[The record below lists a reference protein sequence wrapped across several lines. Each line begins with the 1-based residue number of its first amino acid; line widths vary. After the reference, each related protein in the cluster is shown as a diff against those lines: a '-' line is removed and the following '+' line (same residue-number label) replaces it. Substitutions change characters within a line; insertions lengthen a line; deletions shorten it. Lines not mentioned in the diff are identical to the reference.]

1 MFFDWR
7 TWGCI
12 ARPRAQLNNCV
23 GERPERRLS
32 KGEGLPRGLLKG
44 EGVSPANVG
53 QKPLDANASE
63 RMEGGVNGDP
73 KSPPTSPN
81 SKAKVP
87 LSPNGTPKP
96 NAKATKAAPL
106 KYHTQQIWAAV
117 LIVLASLALGY
128 STEASD
134 LMGSDEYGK
143 YTSNAIG
150 GVFVNE
156 DGQATLLAH
165 ALLLGTIL
173 LAPMVLTRT
182 GSRVALVLTAAMPTA
197 FVWLLPVAA
206 KHEFA
211 NGLETLNSHDE
222 ADIVG
227 VITTPQATG
236 WMVALFS
243 LPLVAL
249 LRIADVGGRGPQYSS
264 RLRTTGVTTVI
275 LFYLWLLFGAWM
287 RAPVRYSF
295 PAHGETAEENME
307 FFLTVGRALPPGSE
321 FSVSPPYA
329 TFTYPFRHPE
339 HPVARYVD
347 LAVFSLMMLSLA
359 AHAATHRAARRLG
372 QGGAVLCVFLPCF
385 SALVTVLFGAFS
397 YYRSAE
403 EWGAGTLYNGLP
415 IAVAEAVG
423 LTGLAFLP
431 LLHSPESDDIYSIGL
446 VRKSYVNKL
455 TPGRSLISPLVA
467 VLTFATL
474 PAVFRHFSFLAD
486 SDIHVDSRMD
496 LSDPNIL
503 GAPCSAVTG
512 AASLS
517 SYVDS
522 PFYAALLG
530 LVFFF
535 PLLDLSASSERKS
548 QCSKIDAALSQSLC
562 LALVMFVAFPL
573 SYDAALHSSIAVLT
587 FFLAAARA
595 TTQFCSGACV
605 MSSIDNAQVVLC
617 TLQVIASFFAIL
629 IELAPD
635 SMPVLHFN
643 GYVPCLDASP
653 WMAESLA
660 LGLVTL
666 TTSIHVFMARLEDFE
681 KTLL

>member
-1 MFFDWR
+1 M
-7 TWGCI
+7 
-12 ARPRAQLNNCV
+12 
-23 GERPERRLS
+23 
-32 KGEGLPRGLLKG
+32 
-44 EGVSPANVG
+44 
-53 QKPLDANASE
+53 
-63 RMEGGVNGDP
+63 
-73 KSPPTSPN
+73 
-81 SKAKVP
+81 
-87 LSPNGTPKP
+87 
-96 NAKATKAAPL
+96 
-106 KYHTQQIWAAV
+106 
-117 LIVLASLALGY
+117 
-128 STEASD
+128 
-134 LMGSDEYGK
+134 
-143 YTSNAIG
+143 
-150 GVFVNE
+150 
-156 DGQATLLAH
+156 
-165 ALLLGTIL
+165 
-173 LAPMVLTRT
+173 
-182 GSRVALVLTAAMPTA
+182 
-197 FVWLLPVAA
+197 
-206 KHEFA
+206 
-211 NGLETLNSHDE
+211 
-222 ADIVG
+222 
-227 VITTPQATG
+227 
-236 WMVALFS
+236 
-243 LPLVAL
+243 
-249 LRIADVGGRGPQYSS
+249 
-264 RLRTTGVTTVI
+264 
-275 LFYLWLLFGAWM
+275 
-287 RAPVRYSF
+287 
-295 PAHGETAEENME
+295 
-307 FFLTVGRALPPGSE
+307 
-321 FSVSPPYA
+321 
-329 TFTYPFRHPE
+329 
-339 HPVARYVD
+339 
-347 LAVFSLMMLSLA
+347 FSLMMLSLA

-562 LALVMFVAFPL
+562 LALVMFVVRVTATHPWFTPSAHQHHPPCLCPQAFPL

-617 TLQVIASFFAIL
+617 TLQAA
-629 IELAPD
+629 
-635 SMPVLHFN
+635 
-643 GYVPCLDASP
+643 CR
-653 WMAESLA
+653 
-660 LGLVTL
+660 L
-666 TTSIHVFMARLEDFE
+666 TTLPQTCLYATPLLPSGHCVVFRDSDRAGPRQHAGAPFQRIRPLPGRIALDGRKLGVGPRGPHHVHPRIHGTAGGL
-681 KTLL
+681 

>member
-1 MFFDWR
+1 MASTETVAQMATTGTMDGMFFDWR

-156 DGQATLLAH
+156 DGQATLLAT

-287 RAPVRYSF
+287 RAPVTLTIEQQENTSFAPLRPLVLSPRQVRYSF

-329 TFTYPFRHPE
+329 TFTYPFRCRQPTRQSPALCALHKLTAPT
-339 HPVARYVD
+339 PTPLRTGT
-347 LAVFSLMMLSLA
+347 LSTLSLA
-359 AHAATHRAARRLG
+359 TWT
-372 QGGAVLCVFLPCF
+372 
-385 SALVTVLFGAFS
+385 S
-397 YYRSAE
+397 
-403 EWGAGTLYNGLP
+403 
-415 IAVAEAVG
+415 
-423 LTGLAFLP
+423 
-431 LLHSPESDDIYSIGL
+431 
-446 VRKSYVNKL
+446 
-455 TPGRSLISPLVA
+455 
-467 VLTFATL
+467 
-474 PAVFRHFSFLAD
+474 
-486 SDIHVDSRMD
+486 
-496 LSDPNIL
+496 
-503 GAPCSAVTG
+503 PCSP
-512 AASLS
+512 S
-517 SYVDS
+517 
-522 PFYAALLG
+522 
-530 LVFFF
+530 
-535 PLLDLSASSERKS
+535 
-548 QCSKIDAALSQSLC
+548 
-562 LALVMFVAFPL
+562 
-573 SYDAALHSSIAVLT
+573 
-587 FFLAAARA
+587 
-595 TTQFCSGACV
+595 
-605 MSSIDNAQVVLC
+605 
-617 TLQVIASFFAIL
+617 
-629 IELAPD
+629 
-635 SMPVLHFN
+635 
-643 GYVPCLDASP
+643 
-653 WMAESLA
+653 
-660 LGLVTL
+660 
-666 TTSIHVFMARLEDFE
+666 
-681 KTLL
+681 